1 MRTTLSRAIRVLVD
15 GLGISGSNRN
25 VAGRSGSPAPKSAS
39 RGQNAR
45 VAAFEPLEQ
54 RTLMSTYYISPTGND
69 SNSGTA
75 ISSPWKSI
83 GKVNSASFK
92 AGDNVLFQGGQTFN
106 GTLDFS
112 SHDAGNASTP
122 VTFGSYNGKATIGS
136 GGNSGAFVYGISG
149 LWIENLNF
157 KGSPSGGIQSGINME
172 MYWGTA
178 VNDRI
183 SDCTITGYYQ
193 AGILVEGTGGT
204 SGVNGL
210 QITDNS
216 INNNVESGIYTVA
229 NNDHSITNIYIAN
242 NQVFNNYGDGHS
254 VVTGS
259 GIELGDVN
267 GATVQYNTA
276 YSNGSK
282 GGDGAVG
289 IWAYSSNNVTLQYN
303 ESYDNVALRGHDG
316 DGFDFDADVTN
327 SVIQYNYAFGN
338 DGTGAQ
344 LDQWQNNNG
353 FYNDTVRYNVFQ
365 DNGKKNNY
373 GNLEVWGKVENSYLY
388 NNVIYSTPSQSGTNS
403 AIRVHNST
411 IAGLYV
417 SGVHFVNNIIDS
429 DGSNLVN
436 IPYSEAI
443 GAKDLT
449 FTGNVYYSNGYT
461 PIFIDG
467 KTTAKSL
474 TQWQSLGQESLNGK
488 KVGLFANPM
497 FVSAGT
503 AGVVPVSGLPSIT
516 QYELQKGSPVLATA
530 MNLAQ
535 FGIASPATDFY
546 GTKLASNA
554 SLIAGVDQASI
565 AK

>member
-1 MRTTLSRAIRVLVD
+1 MRTTLSRAIRALVD
-15 GLGISGSNRN
+15 GLGTSALSRHM
-25 VAGRSGSPAPKSAS
+25 ADRSAAAASKSRS
-39 RGQNAR
+39 RARDAR
-45 VAAFEPLEQ
+45 VSVFEPLEG

-69 SNSGTA
+69 SNNGTS

-92 AGDNVLFQGGQTFN
+92 AGDSVLFQGGKTFN
-106 GTLDFS
+106 GTLSFS

-122 VTFGSYNGKATIGS
+122 VTFGSYSGTATISS
-136 GGNSGAFVYGISG
+136 GGNTGAFVYGISG

-157 KGSPSGGIQSGINME
+157 KGSPSGGLQSGINME

-183 SDCTITGYYQ
+183 SGCTITGYYE
-193 AGILVEGTGGT
+193 AGILVEGTGGS

-210 QITDNS
+210 QITNNS
-216 INNNVESGIYTVA
+216 INNNVEAGIYTVA
-229 NNDHSITNIYIAN
+229 ANDHSITNIYIAN

-254 VVTGS
+254 TVTGS

-276 YSNGSK
+276 YLNGSK

-289 IWAYSSNNVTLQYN
+289 IWAYSSNDVTFQYN
-303 ESYDNVALRGHDG
+303 ESYDNKAFRGHDG

-344 LDQWQNNNG
+344 LDQWQNNSG

-365 DNGKKNNY
+365 DNGRKNNY
-373 GNLEVWGKVENSYLY
+373 GNLEVWGRVQNCYLY

-411 IAGLYV
+411 IPGLYV
-417 SGVHFVNNIIDS
+417 SGVHFINNIIDS
-429 DGSNLVN
+429 DGSNLIN

-443 GAKDLT
+443 GAQNLT
-449 FTGNVYYSNGYT
+449 FDGNVYYSNGYT
-461 PIFIDG
+461 PVFIDG
-467 KTTAKSL
+467 KNTAHSL
-474 TQWQSLGQESLNGK
+474 AQWQSLGQETLNGK
-488 KVGLFANPM
+488 KVGLFANPD
-497 FVSAGT
+497 FVAAGT
-503 AGVVPVSGLPSIT
+503 AGVVNVSGLPSIT
-516 QYELQKGSPVLATA
+516 QYELKSGSPVFAQS
-530 MNLAQ
+530 MNLTAQ
-535 FGIASPATDFY
+535 FGIATPATDFY
-546 GTKLASNA
+546 GTKLASNEA
-554 SLIAGVDQASI
+554 LVAGVEQ
-565 AK
+565 K